1 MKPSD
6 YFYKDLSVYLADM
19 PYKLA
24 LEHKV
29 EQAQLLITELL
40 EDHYMTRDIK
50 RIADIRKAI
59 SFNESLLKELGSFKL
74 SQEPIT

>member
-1 MKPSD
+1 MQPSE
-6 YFYKDLSVYLADM
+6 YFYKDLSVHLADM
-19 PYKLA
+19 PYKSA

-29 EQAQLLITELL
+29 EQAQVLITELL

-59 SFNESLLKELGSFKL
+59 SFNESLLKELGESKL
-74 SQEPIT
+74 SQEP

>member
-1 MKPSD
+1 
-6 YFYKDLSVYLADM
+6 M
-19 PYKLA
+19 PYKSA

-29 EQAQLLITELL
+29 EQTQVLITELL
-40 EDHYMTRDIK
+40 ENHYMTRDIK

-74 SQEPIT
+74 SQELTHDQE